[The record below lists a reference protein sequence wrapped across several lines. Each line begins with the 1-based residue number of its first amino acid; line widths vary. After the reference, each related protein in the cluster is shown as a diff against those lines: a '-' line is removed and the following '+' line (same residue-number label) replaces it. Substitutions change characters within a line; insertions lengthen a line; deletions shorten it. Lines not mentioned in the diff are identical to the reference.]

1 MWRMSWALCFSTHRG
16 ATYNDMYAEV
26 PHEKGTFFRHQVNEM
41 VGVSQFKE
49 FERVAE
55 VNPY

>member
-1 MWRMSWALCFSTHRG
+1 MRRISWALCFTLRG
-16 ATYNDMYAEV
+16 ATYNDIYAEV
-26 PHEKGTFFRHQVNEM
+26 PHESGIFFRRQLYER

-55 VNPY
+55 VNRY